1 MTIEKEEIF
10 GPVLCIMPF
19 DGEAD
24 AVRVANNSPYGLTNY
39 VPPPP
44 PPLPMASPT
53 SCAAYCVVCICFVGV
68 V

>member
-19 DGEAD
+19 DSEDD

-44 PPLPMASPT
+44 CLWPHQF
-53 SCAAYCVVCICFVGV
+53 VCRLL
-68 V
+68 